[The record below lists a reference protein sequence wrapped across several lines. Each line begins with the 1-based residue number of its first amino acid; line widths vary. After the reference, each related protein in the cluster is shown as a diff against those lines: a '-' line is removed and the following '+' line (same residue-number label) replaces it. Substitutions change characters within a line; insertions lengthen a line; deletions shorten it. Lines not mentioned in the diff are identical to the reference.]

1 MSEYESLL
9 LVSFGGPEKREDVM
23 PFLRNVLKGRNVPEA
38 RMEEVAQHY
47 YMFDGVSPIN
57 EQNKRLIRAIEN
69 DFAENG
75 IKLPVYWGNRNW
87 HPMLQDTLEQMKS
100 DGVKR
105 SLAFFTSGFSCYSGC
120 RQYREN
126 IIEARNA
133 IGPDAPEV
141 DKLRVFFNH
150 PKFIETCAVRLKQA
164 IKETVSNW
172 DQAVVLFTA
181 HSIPDSMA
189 VGCNYVKQLE
199 EASRLVAESSGATNW
214 KLVYQSRSGRPSQP
228 WLEPDVCD
236 YIEEV
241 AGQGIKEVVIMPI
254 GFVSDHME
262 VIFDLDVE
270 ARETCEKVGIKLT
283 RAGTAGTHPLFVEM
297 IRELVLERM
306 NKTERPALGSL
317 GPSHDVCPENCC
329 LRACRPE
336 AT

>member
-241 AGQGIKEVVIMPI
+241 AEQGIKEVVIMPI

>member
-150 PKFIETCAVRLKQA
+150 PKFVETCAVRLKQA

>member
-47 YMFDGVSPIN
+47 YMFNGVSPIN

-241 AGQGIKEVVIMPI
+241 AEQGIKEVVIMPI

>member
-100 DGVKR
+100 DGIKR

-241 AGQGIKEVVIMPI
+241 AEQGITEVVIMPI

>member
-100 DGVKR
+100 DGIKR

-150 PKFIETCAVRLKQA
+150 PKFVETCAVRLKQA
-164 IKETVSNW
+164 IEETVSNW

-189 VGCNYVKQLE
+189 AGCNYVKQLE

>member
-150 PKFIETCAVRLKQA
+150 PKFVETCAVRLKQA

-297 IRELVLERM
+297 IRELCWR
-306 NKTERPALGSL
+306 G
-317 GPSHDVCPENCC
+317 
-329 LRACRPE
+329 
-336 AT
+336 

>member
-47 YMFDGVSPIN
+47 YMFNGVSPIN

-150 PKFIETCAVRLKQA
+150 PKFVETCAVRLKQA
-164 IKETVSNW
+164 IEETVSNW

-189 VGCNYVKQLE
+189 AGCNYVKQLE